1 MSTELV
7 RSTGQELADKQEYAI
22 AMAGSNLLPKSY
34 QGNPANLLF
43 ALEYASALNV
53 EPIHAITSI
62 HVINGKPSA
71 SADLMAATVRRAGH
85 RLRVTGD
92 DTYAEAILIRAD
104 DPDFEFKARWD
115 IAKAKQANLSTPT
128 WKNYPGAM
136 LRSRAITEVVRA
148 GAPDAMFG
156 LTYTPEELGATVDQS
171 GKPVHYGKPE
181 PVASSAMDR
190 LKAAPAP
197 EPEADLQDMGET
209 ATAEL
214 EPDWDAEIASAH
226 GDTDHLRGLWI
237 AATESGAA
245 QDVLDR
251 IKVAAT
257 AAPQADVR

>member
-7 RSTGQELADKQEYAI
+7 PSTGLELAQKQEYAI

-92 DTYAEAILIRAD
+92 DTYAEAVLIRAD
-104 DPDFEFKARWD
+104 DPDFEFRARWD
-115 IAKAKQANLSTPT
+115 IAKARQANLNTPT

-136 LRSRAITEVVRA
+136 LRSRAITEVIRA

-156 LTYTPEELGATVDQS
+156 IVYTPEELGANVDQS
-171 GKPVHYGKPE
+171 GKPVHYGQPEPAGPSALDKLRAAAQPEPE
-181 PVASSAMDR
+181 PVSDFTDLGETTPTDYRAEADKYRGQIPALQAMYGAAEKDGADPET
-190 LKAAPAP
+190 LAYIKAAATQ
-197 EPEADLQDMGET
+197 ENEA
-209 ATAEL
+209 
-214 EPDWDAEIASAH
+214 
-226 GDTDHLRGLWI
+226 
-237 AATESGAA
+237 
-245 QDVLDR
+245 
-251 IKVAAT
+251 
-257 AAPQADVR
+257 